1 MVRKAKTSSSAK
13 KRFSYTGSGKIKY
26 QKSGRR
32 HLLSSKNAKRR
43 RRLRQ
48 AGIVSS
54 AQEPSLRLLLPCGR

>member
-54 AQEPSLRLLLPCGR
+54 AQEPSLRLLLPCGG

>member
-1 MVRKAKTSSSAK
+1 MVRKAKSSSSAK

-26 QKSGRR
+26 QKCGRR

-54 AQEPSLRLLLPCGR
+54 AQEASLRLLIPCGR